1 MRVQNEWVVLH
12 VSISH
17 VTRVDGLKHF
27 ILQREI
33 AIFYINRRMVYAM
46 RSIDCG
52 QSSMSRFCSTMNMPP
67 PVGSQPFREHT
78 KAILRAAKDVA
89 EQTIKDAEQ
98 KSTTPRLRLVKIFWK
113 GIYLIARMRNRHF
126 HGKWKNVGHR
136 TLEQGLQSMP
146 EACIISTLVP
156 KQLLKSSKPL
166 VINPGAFCVAGVR
179 EVDRL
184 RVTKSNYKAGEK
196 NKVPR
201 KATRGRNKRK
211 GDKNEVEEGK
221 TYAAGSF

>member
-179 EVDRL
+179 EADRL
-184 RVTKSNYKAGEK
+184 RSIL
-196 NKVPR
+196 
-201 KATRGRNKRK
+201 
-211 GDKNEVEEGK
+211 
-221 TYAAGSF
+221 